1 MFVARFQPLAHRL
14 PVEFLRIAY
23 NGNNDGCASTLE
35 SWLSTK
41 RNVNET
47 QRRGADGRLTQ
58 PQLVEETGASQITNV
73 TSDAPEPEQEAEST
87 SANALA
93 ETAEQPEAENLR
105 KNNGT
110 SAEDSAQKT
119 ETTALAATEAQFH
132 CCSPASFR
140 ISCRTALR

>member
-1 MFVARFQPLAHRL
+1 MFLARFQPFAHRL
-14 PVEFLRIAY
+14 AVEFLRIDY

-47 QRRGADGRLTQ
+47 QRRGSDGKVYQ
-58 PQLVEETGASQITNV
+58 PGLVGATGASQMTNV
-73 TSDAPEPEQEAEST
+73 TSDVPEPEQED
-87 SANALA
+87 
-93 ETAEQPEAENLR
+93 QPARTNDLAENLR
-105 KNNGT
+105 QNNGT

-132 CCSPASFR
+132 YCSPASFR
-140 ISCRTALR
+140 IICRTALR

>member
-14 PVEFLRIAY
+14 PVEFLRISY

-73 TSDAPEPEQEAEST
+73 TSDAPEPEQETQST
-87 SANALA
+87 RTNDLVN
-93 ETAEQPEAENLR
+93 QPEEEKGENLR

>member
-1 MFVARFQPLAHRL
+1 MARFQPLAHRL
-14 PVEFLRIAY
+14 PVEFLRISY

-73 TSDAPEPEQEAEST
+73 TSDAPEPEQEAETT

-110 SAEDSAQKT
+110 
-119 ETTALAATEAQFH
+119 
-132 CCSPASFR
+132 
-140 ISCRTALR
+140 